1 MRAIWKG
8 YLKVSLVTIP
18 IKLYNAIN
26 KRKSIQFNLLHNEC
40 KTRIKQKTFCP
51 NCNRELSD
59 DEIVR
64 GYQYGKDMFV
74 IITDE
79 DLLKVKKESTEAIE
93 ILKFID
99 VGKIHPI
106 YYSESYYIV
115 PDGKIGA
122 EAFSLFH
129 KAMSETKKTALA
141 KVVLRNREHLFS
153 ISPYNGTFIA
163 YGLYYPDEIQ
173 RIEKIEELEEIG
185 KVSLD
190 SNALSMAKA
199 VINNMSGDFR
209 PEEFVDEYSQGLME
223 IIKAK
228 IEGEEIKV
236 KPEVERAKVISLMDA
251 LEKSLKET
259 EKSKE
264 IPRKEMATAG
274 KKPKKARIKEEK
286 AVDAG

>member
-18 IKLYNAIN
+18 IKLYNAVN

-51 NCNRELSD
+51 ACNRDISD
-59 DEIVR
+59 EEIVR

-79 DLLKVKKESTEAIE
+79 DLQKVKKESTEAIE

-99 VGKIHPI
+99 EREIHPI

-115 PDGKIGA
+115 PDGKIGE

-129 KAMSETKKTALA
+129 KAMSETRKAALA

-153 ISPYNGTFIA
+153 ISPYNRSFIA

-173 RIEKIEELEEIG
+173 KIEKIEGLEEIG
-185 KVSLD
+185 KISLD
-190 SNALSMAKA
+190 TNAISMAKA
-199 VINNMSGDFR
+199 VINNMSGSFK
-209 PEEFVDEYSQGLME
+209 PEEYVDEYSQGLMD

-259 EKSKE
+259 EKTRE

-274 KKPKKARIKEEK
+274 RKVKKAQIKEEK
-286 AVDAG
+286 AVDA